1 MRLLII
7 LIPLLLS
14 GCIFAPYKVEVQQ
27 GNYVNEDMVLKLKLN
42 MTREQVLFAMG
53 TPLILDPFHPNR
65 WDYVYMTGR
74 AGKVKRVRGVTLEF
88 EGDQLARID
97 GDIPIVREEMQKL
110 LESVKKP

>member
-1 MRLLII
+1 MRLLIF
-7 LIPLLLS
+7 LISLFLS
-14 GCIFAPYKVEVQQ
+14 GCIIAPYKVDIQQ

-53 TPLILDPFHPNR
+53 TPLIIDPFHPDR
-65 WDYVYMTGR
+65 WDYVYMTGE

-97 GDIPIVREEMQKL
+97 GDIPIVREELQKL
-110 LESVKKP
+110 LDSVKKP